1 MQLNTMLAHT
11 RVVELNY
18 LAGSPILFSFDE
30 TKYEIYD
37 FKPKEFK
44 NGRASGNKK
53 FSFRKKKKN
62 ANWNS
67 IKRAIIYIHYKTKIR
82 SCQTGIFNHK
92 KPPYEYPY
100 YTLTSY
106 TAAKIYFILL
116 HFK

>member
-53 FSFRKKKKN
+53 FSFRKKKKKCELELHQTRN
-62 ANWNS
+62 H
-67 IKRAIIYIHYKTKIR
+67 IH
-82 SCQTGIFNHK
+82 S
-92 KPPYEYPY
+92 
-100 YTLTSY
+100 L
-106 TAAKIYFILL
+106 
-116 HFK
+116 